1 MAAEDD
7 QLKRM
12 IDRTDNPVLCTHLQ
26 DIPKNPSDHALLPL
40 KRRVRDLL
48 GNSVLE
54 GSRCAPCIQHAVETH
69 QFLRISTGPG
79 TQNAA
84 RQRSTN
90 WDARRPRNGREA
102 TPTR

>member
-48 GNSVLE
+48 GNNVLE
-54 GSRCAPCIQHAVETH
+54 ESRCAPCIQHARRNPSVSEDFNRARDTK
-69 QFLRISTGPG
+69 RSSTAI
-79 TQNAA
+79 N
-84 RQRSTN
+84 
-90 WDARRPRNGREA
+90 
-102 TPTR
+102 